1 MIINV
6 TNKAKKWIAKKGY
19 DPIFGA
25 RPMGRTIQKEIETIL
40 ADEVLF
46 GKLENGGEVR
56 IDMKKDQ
63 LTFKF
68 S

>member
-1 MIINV
+1 
-6 TNKAKKWIAKKGY
+6 
-19 DPIFGA
+19 
-25 RPMGRTIQKEIETIL
+25 MGRTVQREIETIL